1 MWKEHSR
8 MMPRFLAS
16 SAGNLTLAAAR
27 VKKREQVGGKWE
39 HEPRLPD
46 GETEVL
52 VEHPSRRG
60 S

>member
-1 MWKEHSR
+1 

-16 SAGNLTLAAAR
+16 SAGNLMLAAAR
-27 VKKREQVGGKWE
+27 VKNRDQVGGKWG
-39 HEPRLPD
+39 HGPRLPD